1 MEGGEGEDIDL
12 ILPLILLKGRIR
24 SEANREGPLV
34 NTDSK
39 LEGAPEREG
48 DTGAGPGPVT

>member
-1 MEGGEGEDIDL
+1 MGRKEL
-12 ILPLILLKGRIR
+12 LLKGRIR
-24 SEANREGPLV
+24 SETNRDMPLV

-39 LEGAPEREG
+39 LEGAPEREC